1 MDDAKDSI
9 SSIQVSAYEILAGSL
24 DGCVRHYDIR
34 NGQLTSDEM
43 GRKWAFIIENNFDMW
58 YISFL
63 F

>member
-43 GRKWAFIIENNFDMW
+43 GRK
-58 YISFL
+58 
-63 F
+63 